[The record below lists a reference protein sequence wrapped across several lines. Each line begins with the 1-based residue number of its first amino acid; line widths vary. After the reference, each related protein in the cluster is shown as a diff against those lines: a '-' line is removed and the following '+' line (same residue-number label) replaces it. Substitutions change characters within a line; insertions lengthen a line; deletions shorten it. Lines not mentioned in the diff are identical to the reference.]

1 MNALDNTSLI
11 IFGVTGDLARR
22 KILPSLY
29 RLYAEGMAPG
39 CMHITG
45 ISRRGTSI
53 DDIARMIQTEITVQ
67 GGSCEPAVLKR
78 LCADFSIVDMHIAD
92 TEQYSS
98 LAQHLDSVEPK
109 TKQPLNRLF
118 YLAIPADLFEIV
130 ITRLGEPDFNRYEPG
145 IMESRFLI
153 EKPFGTD
160 LASARELISI
170 LDSRFDERQIYR
182 IDHYLAK
189 ETAQNI
195 LTFRF
200 NNPLFSSCW
209 NNEHISHIMV
219 TASETIGI
227 EGRVAF
233 YEKMGALRDLVQSHL
248 LQLLALVTMDRPSS
262 FSAQDIHREKN
273 RILDCIHPPGA
284 SEIQRSVVRGQYTG
298 YRTEVSNQNSQT
310 ETYCALKLQIDSE
323 AWQGVPVFIRTGKAL
338 RSKVTEITLVFRD
351 PEIPHRKNWLTLRIQ
366 PNEGIV
372 IDLEIKKPG
381 YDEDV
386 EKVQLDFCY
395 NDQINA
401 EFPDAYQRVLV
412 DAMRGDQTLFATGD
426 EVLSCWKITE
436 PILEAWRQGLCPMH
450 EYEPGSWGPEAA
462 DILAGRFGSE
472 WLTEDHPVCT
482 WRKRRPVRETGS

>member
-1 MNALDNTSLI
+1 MNALPNTSLI

-29 RLYAEGMAPG
+29 RLYAEGLTPKY
-39 CMHITG
+39 MHITG

-53 DDIARMIQTEITVQ
+53 DNIAEIVQTEITRQ
-67 GGSCEPAVLKR
+67 GGTCDSEVIKR
-78 LCADFSIVDMHIAD
+78 LCADFTIVDLHIAD
-92 TEQYSS
+92 PEHYSY
-98 LAQHLDSVEPK
+98 LAEHLDRLESEAGTPM
-109 TKQPLNRLF
+109 NRLF
-118 YLAIPADLFEIV
+118 YLAIPADLFETV
-130 ITRLGEPDFNRYEPG
+130 ITRLGEHDFNRYEPG

-153 EKPFGTD
+153 EKPFGTNR
-160 LASARELISI
+160 ASAQELITI

-219 TASETIGI
+219 TAAETIGI

-262 FSAQDIHREKN
+262 FSAHDIHFEKN
-273 RILDCIHPPGA
+273 RILACVRPPTG
-284 SEIQRSVVRGQYTG
+284 SEIQRSVVRGQYAG
-298 YRTEVSNQNSQT
+298 YKTEVSNQNSQT
-310 ETYCALKLQIDSE
+310 ETYCALKLQIESE
-323 AWQGVPVFIRTGKAL
+323 AWQGVPIFIRTGKAL
-338 RSKVTEITLVFRD
+338 RSKVTEITIVFRD
-351 PEIPHRKNWLTLRIQ
+351 MEIPHRKNLLTLRIQ

-372 IDLEIKKPG
+372 IDLEIKKTG

-386 EKVQLDFCY
+386 ETAQLDFCY

-412 DAMRGDQTLFATGD
+412 DAMRGDQTLFASSE
-426 EVLSCWKITE
+426 EVLSCWNITE
-436 PILEAWRQGLCPMH
+436 PILEAWRQGFCSMH
-450 EYEPGSWGPEAA
+450 EYEPGSWGPQAA

-482 WRKRRPVRETGS
+482 WRKKRPI